1 MAVVSSQAKSFDD
14 LNPPLASWV
23 LDTIKSLGFHQMTP
37 VQAHTIPL
45 FLENK
50 DVVVQAVTGSG
61 KTLAFVIPIIER
73 LIQLEPRPHSHV
85 AAIIISP
92 TRELATQTFQVV
104 NQFLENRPS
113 TSDQE
118 NPSSSSV
125 APFLKAMLLI
135 GGTGGRSI
143 KQDVSEFQENGANI
157 LVATPGRL
165 EEFLFGYSSLTKR
178 KTNDFCESKLR
189 TPFKTLVNLKN
200 LEVLVLDEADRLLDL
215 GFAPVLSNILGKLP
229 KQRRTG
235 LFSATLLNDGLTEL
249 IRAGLRNPVKVVVK
263 VQTTSQNLLGN
274 DAGPTALT
282 NQFIAV
288 PHVAWKMPQ
297 LVRLLN
303 HLAHPDPDQK
313 TQGARK
319 LIVYF
324 ATCACVEYFYK
335 ILAVL
340 DELKSFSVHSLHG
353 QQSPTRR
360 TMTFTAFKNSNP
372 SIPAVILCTDLVAR
386 GLDLPDVDVV
396 IQFDPPKDVRNFFH
410 RIGRTARAGKS
421 GRAIV
426 LLQSSRELDYVDY
439 LKLKSLHL
447 QPLPYIR
454 SPDESRRAERSQ
466 TDTDSAA
473 DKFNQKVK
481 KIVKTDRGLH
491 DRGVKAFVSYV
502 QFYSK
507 HETSYIFKLDQL
519 DLLSLAFH
527 GFGLIKLPKMPE
539 LKPFRNQLDLVT
551 SDGFEVGQEDFNW
564 PKYSYLDPLKEAQ
577 REEKYKQSLEAQKS
591 IKETNS
597 KTKPSKQTN
606 QTPTPTTTTITP
618 IDKKILELEQKKL
631 PDKAAWSKKINAKI
645 SKEQK
650 RLKRVRE
657 KEGGRFKRNNKGAD
671 DDDQDN
677 DNDNEEEEEE
687 DGDDNGETDWK
698 ELVMEKKTLKKI
710 KLESDQQKLIE
721 NDPNQVAT
729 ANPPPGFDKN
739 LGEFFQGLA

>member
-14 LNPPLASWV
+14 LNPPLASW
-23 LDTIKSLGFHQMTP
+23 GMTP

-263 VQTTSQNLLGN
+263 VQTASQNLLGN

-288 PHVAWKMPQ
+288 PNVAWKMPQ

-372 SIPAVILCTDLVAR
+372 SIPAVLLCTDLVAR

-481 KIVKTDRGLH
+481 KIVKQIEGYTIVVCILRSIL
-491 DRGVKAFVSYV
+491 F
-502 QFYSK
+502 
-507 HETSYIFKLDQL
+507 ETRNLVYFKLDQL

-551 SDGFEVGQEDFNW
+551 PDGFEW

-577 REEKYKQSLEAQKS
+577 REEKCKQSLEAQKS

-597 KTKPSKQTN
+597 KTNPSKQTN

-729 ANPPPGFDKN
+729 AILLLVLIKI
-739 LGEFFQGLA
+739 LGVLPRIGLITSSPRSSFFSSHPAVI

>member
-157 LVATPGRL
+157 LVATP
-165 EEFLFGYSSLTKR
+165 EDWKNFV
-178 KTNDFCESKLR
+178 R

-249 IRAGLRNPVKVVVK
+249 IRAGLRNPVKCSNKSVYRRP
-263 VQTTSQNLLGN
+263 SRGLE
-274 DAGPTALT
+274 DAPVGSLT
-282 NQFIAV
+282 QS
-288 PHVAWKMPQ
+288 P
-297 LVRLLN
+297 RSSG
-303 HLAHPDPDQK
+303 PDQK

-372 SIPAVILCTDLVAR
+372 SIPAVLLCTDLVAR

-502 QFYSK
+502 QFYSNN
-507 HETSYIFKLDQL
+507 ETSYIFKLDQL

-597 KTKPSKQTN
+597 KTKPK
-606 QTPTPTTTTITP
+606 
-618 IDKKILELEQKKL
+618 LEQKKL

>member
-1 MAVVSSQAKSFDD
+1 MGLGYHQITWFSSDD
-14 LNPPLASWV
+14 PSSSPYYPS
-23 LDTIKSLGFHQMTP
+23 I
-37 VQAHTIPL
+37 
-45 FLENK
+45 LENK

-61 KTLAFVIPIIER
+61 KTLAF
-73 LIQLEPRPHSHV
+73 
-85 AAIIISP
+85 
-92 TRELATQTFQVV
+92 TFH
-104 NQFLENRPS
+104 LRS
-113 TSDQE
+113 K

-263 VQTTSQNLLGN
+263 VQTASQNLLGN

-372 SIPAVILCTDLVAR
+372 SIPAVLLCTDLVAR

-426 LLQSSRELDYVDY
+426 LLQSSRELDY
-439 LKLKSLHL
+439 LKSLHL

>member
-1 MAVVSSQAKSFDD
+1 MAIESSQTNRFDE
-14 LNPPLASWV
+14 LNPPLTSWV
-23 LDTIKSLGFHQMTP
+23 SDTIKSFGFQQMTP

-45 FLENK
+45 FLQNK

-92 TRELATQTFQVV
+92 TRELATQTFQVL

-113 TSDQE
+113 TSDQASC
-118 NPSSSSV
+118 SSDPV
-125 APFLKAMLLI
+125 TPFLKAMLLI
-135 GGTGGRSI
+135 GGTGARSI
-143 KQDVSEFQENGANI
+143 KQDLSEFQEYGANI

-165 EEFLFGYSSLTKR
+165 EEFLFGYSSLNKR
-178 KTNDFCESKLR
+178 KTNDLSEFKQRSQ
-189 TPFKTLVNLKN
+189 FKTLANLKS

-249 IRAGLRNPVKVVVK
+249 IRAGLRNPVKVLVK
-263 VQTTSQNLLGN
+263 VQTAHQNLREN
-274 DAGPTALT
+274 EAGPTALT
-282 NQFIAV
+282 NQYIAV
-288 PHVAWKMPQ
+288 PKVAWKMPQ

-303 HLAHPDPDQK
+303 HLAFPDPEEN
-313 TQGARK
+313 TPGARK
-319 LIVYF
+319 LIIYF

-335 ILAVL
+335 ILSVL

-360 TMTFTAFKNSNP
+360 SMTFTAFKNSNP
-372 SIPAVILCTDLVAR
+372 LSPAVLLCTDLVAR

-426 LLQSSRELDYVDY
+426 LLQSNRELDYVDY
-439 LKLKSLHL
+439 LKLKNLHL
-447 QPLPYIR
+447 KPLPYIR
-454 SPDESRRAERSQ
+454 SCSRSNGAQGSEIA
-466 TDTDSAA
+466 TDSAA
-473 DKFNQKVK
+473 EEFIRKVK
-481 KIVKTDRGLH
+481 NIVKTDRALH

-507 HETSYIFKLDQL
+507 HEASYIFKLDQI

-539 LKPFRNQLDLVT
+539 LKKFRTQIDLVT
-551 SDGFEVGQEDFNW
+551 PDGFEVGQEEFDW
-564 PKYSYLDPLKEAQ
+564 PKYSYLDPLKETQ
-577 REEKYKQSLEAQKS
+577 RQEKYKQTTEAQRM
-591 IKETNS
+591 IKESNEANNKS
-597 KTKPSKQTN
+597 SGLTKPSRKSGQTS
-606 QTPTPTTTTITP
+606 TP
-618 IDKKILELEQKKL
+618 IDKKIQALEQKKL
-631 PDKAAWSKKINAKI
+631 PEKAAWSKKINAKI

-650 RLKRVRE
+650 RLKRLRE
-657 KEGGRFKRNNKGAD
+657 QEAGGPVDNNQDNQEDNKKDEGD
-671 DDDQDN
+671 DDD
-677 DNDNEEEEEE
+677 
-687 DGDDNGETDWK
+687 DDDGETDWK
-698 ELVMEKKTLKKI
+698 ELVMEKKTLKKL
-710 KLESDQQKLIE
+710 KLDLDHQKSIDRLPIT
-721 NDPNQVAT
+721 DRS
-729 ANPPPGFDKN
+729 NPAQSSSGFDKN
-739 LGEFFQGLA
+739 LGEFFLGLA

>member
-50 DVVVQAVTGSG
+50 DVVVQSLDQEDIGICNSYYRATYPVGTS
-61 KTLAFVIPIIER
+61 APFPCCCNYH
-73 LIQLEPRPHSHV
+73 Q
-85 AAIIISP
+85 
-92 TRELATQTFQVV
+92 ELATQTFQVV

-249 IRAGLRNPVKVVVK
+249 IRAGLRNP
-263 VQTTSQNLLGN
+263 
-274 DAGPTALT
+274 
-282 NQFIAV
+282 FIAV

-372 SIPAVILCTDLVAR
+372 SIPAVLLCTDLVAR

-396 IQFDPPKDVRNFFH
+396 IPVRPSK
-410 RIGRTARAGKS
+410 G
-421 GRAIV
+421 
-426 LLQSSRELDYVDY
+426 YY

-481 KIVKTDRGLH
+481 KIVKTDRGYTI
-491 DRGVKAFVSYV
+491 GVKAFVSYV

-551 SDGFEVGQEDFNW
+551 SDGFEVGQEDFNVN
-564 PKYSYLDPLKEAQ
+564 PLKEAQ

-631 PDKAAWSKKINAKI
+631 PDKAAW
-645 SKEQK
+645 
-650 RLKRVRE
+650 E

-710 KLESDQQKLIE
+710 KLESDQQNLIE

>member
-1 MAVVSSQAKSFDD
+1 MAIEPSKTNKFDD
-14 LNPPLASWV
+14 LKPPLTSWV
-23 LDTIKSLGFHQMTP
+23 SDTIKSLGFHQMTP

-45 FLENK
+45 FLQNK

-61 KTLAFVIPIIER
+61 KTLAFLIPIIER
-73 LIQLEPRPHSHV
+73 LVQLEQRPKSHV

-92 TRELATQTFQVV
+92 TRELASQTFQVL
-104 NQFLENRPS
+104 NQFLDNRPS
-113 TSDQE
+113 TSDQ
-118 NPSSSSV
+118 PDSSSTPT

-143 KQDVSEFQENGANI
+143 KHDMSEFQENGANI

-178 KTNDFCESKLR
+178 KTNDLSEIKQKVPL
-189 TPFKTLVNLKN
+189 KTLVNLKS

-263 VQTTSQNLLGN
+263 VQTSNQNLREN
-274 DAGPTALT
+274 EAGPATLR
-282 NQFIAV
+282 NEYIAV
-288 PHVAWKMPQ
+288 PKVAWKMPQ

-303 HLAHPDPDQK
+303 HLAYPEPKQK
-313 TQGARK
+313 APGARK

-335 ILAVL
+335 ILSVL

-360 TMTFTAFKNSNP
+360 SMTFTAFKSSNP
-372 SIPAVILCTDLVAR
+372 LSPAVLLCTDLAAR

-426 LLQSSRELDYVDY
+426 FLQSNRELDYVDY
-439 LKLKSLHL
+439 LKLKNL
-447 QPLPYIR
+447 QLTSLPYIR
-454 SPDESRRAERSQ
+454 SASRSSRAESEGSEI
-466 TDTDSAA
+466 TTDSTA
-473 DKFNQKVK
+473 DKLIS
-481 KIVKTDRGLH
+481 KIKNIIKTDRALH

-507 HETSYIFKLDQL
+507 HEASYIFKLDQL

-539 LKPFRNQLDLVT
+539 LKKFRSQLELVT
-551 SDGFEVGQEDFNW
+551 PDGFEVGQDEFNW
-564 PKYSYLDPLKEAQ
+564 AQYSYLDPMKEAQ
-577 REEKYKQSLEAQKS
+577 RQEKHKQTVEAQKM
-591 IKETNS
+591 IKESNQTNS
-597 KTKPSKQTN
+597 TSTGSTTTSKQSS
-606 QTPTPTTTTITP
+606 QTTTP

-631 PDKAAWSKKINAKI
+631 PEKAAWSKKINAKI

-650 RLKRVRE
+650 RLKRIRE
-657 KEGGRFKRNNKGAD
+657 KEGGGFKRSNGDPTLPATNQ
-671 DDDQDN
+671 DDQDN
-677 DNDNEEEEEE
+677 DDDDDEEE
-687 DGDDNGETDWK
+687 GETDWK

-710 KLESDQQKLIE
+710 KLETDQQKLLE
-721 NDPNQVAT
+721 GDPNQPAVIPSA
-729 ANPPPGFDKN
+729 GFDKN
-739 LGEFFQGLA
+739 LGEFFLGLA

>member
-263 VQTTSQNLLGN
+263 VQTASQNLLGN

-372 SIPAVILCTDLVAR
+372 SIPAVLLCTDLVAR

-591 IKETNS
+591 IK
-597 KTKPSKQTN
+597 KPTAKQN
-606 QTPTPTTTTITP
+606 P
-618 IDKKILELEQKKL
+618 ILELEQKKL